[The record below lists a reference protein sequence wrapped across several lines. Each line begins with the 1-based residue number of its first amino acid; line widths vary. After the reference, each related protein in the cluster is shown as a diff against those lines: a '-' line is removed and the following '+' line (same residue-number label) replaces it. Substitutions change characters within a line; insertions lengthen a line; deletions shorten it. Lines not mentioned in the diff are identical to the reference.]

1 MDKKLLQDINNVVN
15 DRNTNISE
23 DVSSFS
29 KFSEKRPTQ
38 TPQMKQEAERM
49 LSAVK
54 DKFSKLIDRGKYNL
68 VISTLKKL
76 TEETEKNNVDKT
88 EQTRSS

>member
-29 KFSEKRPTQ
+29 NFSEKRPTQ